1 MARPAWRETR
11 NSRFERDDNLFSFPR
26 FRAARGIPERAI
38 GRGAGA
44 GSAAM
49 LQDALTA
56 VAAKAKEAKAAVGSA
71 VGEIRDA
78 IDNPTYDEH
87 EDDAW
92 SDEEADARV
101 PASTDVP
108 PRADGGGASV
118 SGGPAAAPAGGALA
132 EKG

>member
-1 MARPAWRETR
+1 MIISSSFV
-11 NSRFERDDNLFSFPR
+11 SRFRHLL
-26 FRAARGIPERAI
+26 AERAI
-38 GRGAGA
+38 GRARA

-49 LQDALTA
+49 LQGALTA

-108 PRADGGGASV
+108 PRADGGGASAG
-118 SGGPAAAPAGGALA
+118 GGPAAAPARRRARGASRA
-132 EKG
+132 TRGRARAQNG

>member
-1 MARPAWRETR
+1 
-11 NSRFERDDNLFSFPR
+11 
-26 FRAARGIPERAI
+26 
-38 GRGAGA
+38 
-44 GSAAM
+44 M
-49 LQDALTA
+49 LQGALTA

-108 PRADGGGASV
+108 PRADGGGASAG
-118 SGGPAAAPAGGALA
+118 GGPAAAPAGGALA
-132 EKG
+132 ALRARLAAERERKMAEDEEHLRAACLLYTSPSPRDKRQSRMPSSA